1 MGMKSRWSNCL
12 LLTLVLIS
20 FGLISFSGCRKEKN
34 VIDISGGCTFSGVKS
49 EGDIDIGEP
58 SQDVEEVITS
68 ILQIIG
74 IPKGFSVQ
82 TGDVQGIIAVQ
93 HDDRRYII
101 YDEAYLNE
109 IRRGSNGYWVERA
122 VFAHM
127 IAHHISNH
135 GLKIEPGRS
144 LTELEADKFVGM
156 TLQKMGASSTEVIE
170 ALNMVRNILAEDYYP
185 EIISRISATES
196 GWNQSGGT
204 MNSVNRF
211 SPRPYDGGGVPTTSS
226 TVSRGEIAGFLTRW
240 SEAQSYYN
248 FSDYADCYS
257 FGFQGMKMNKKG
269 RRVYFDYYG
278 WLNDR
283 QEMYA
288 RASNLSVRA
297 SKIRVISRDDWG
309 TTIQFIQDYYT
320 DSYQDRGEKLMK
332 LHKDSEGLIRI
343 VYEEMLSSY

>member
-1 MGMKSRWSNCL
+1 MGMKSRWSNCV

-34 VIDISGGCTFSGVKS
+34 VIDISGGCTFSGTKS
-49 EGDIDIGEP
+49 EGEIDISDPEP
-58 SQDVEEVITS
+58 VVEEVITS

-74 IPKGFSVQ
+74 IPKGFTVHK
-82 TGDVQGIIAVQ
+82 GDVQGIIAVKQ
-93 HDDRRYII
+93 EDKRYII

-109 IRRGSNGYWVERA
+109 IRKGSNAYWVERA
-122 VFAHM
+122 ILAHM

-144 LTELEADKFVGM
+144 LTELEADKFVGL
-156 TLQKMGASSTEVIE
+156 TLQKMGASSSDVLE
-170 ALNMVRNILAEDYYP
+170 ALNMVRNTLKEDHYP

-196 GWNQSGGT
+196 GWNQSGGST
-204 MNSVNRF
+204 NPVNTF
-211 SPRPYDGGGVPTTSS
+211 SDRPYDGGGVPTTSS

-297 SKIRVISRDDWG
+297 SEIRVISRDDWG
-309 TTIQFIQDYYT
+309 TTIEFTQDYYS

-332 LHKDSEGLIRI
+332 LHKDSEGAIRI